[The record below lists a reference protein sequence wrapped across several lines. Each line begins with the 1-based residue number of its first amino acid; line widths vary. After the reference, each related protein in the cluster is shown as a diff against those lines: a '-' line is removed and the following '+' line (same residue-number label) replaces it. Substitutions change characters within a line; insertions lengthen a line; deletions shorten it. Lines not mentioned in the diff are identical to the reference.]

1 MLKISPVFLKN
12 WWIPSLVLS
21 IFVFPITHPL
31 FKIFNFSSPVFLSQ
45 IVLQFSFR
53 IINFLIEVLGLNF
66 TLFCTLASK
75 TVSTTPNAYMN
86 IVPII
91 ESVQDLN
98 FKSCIL
104 VFPRDGSSC
113 GTSRD
118 KQKFNFDQ
126 LIKKCTLSFIH
137 DFYKK
142 YH

>member
-21 IFVFPITHPL
+21 IFVFPITHPR

-45 IVLQFSFR
+45 IVLQFF
-53 IINFLIEVLGLNF
+53 NGFEVLGLNF

-104 VFPRDGSSC
+104 AFPRDGTSS
-113 GTSRD
+113 GTSRN

-137 DFYKK
+137 DFYKN

>member
-1 MLKISPVFLKN
+1 MCFISFLRKSKSDQFTN
-12 WWIPSLVLS
+12 
-21 IFVFPITHPL
+21 
-31 FKIFNFSSPVFLSQ
+31 KIFH
-45 IVLQFSFR
+45 LQYFCF
-53 IINFLIEVLGLNF
+53 ILYCNFLLDNQFFNGFEVLGLNF

-104 VFPRDGSSC
+104 VFPRDGTSR

-137 DFYKK
+137 DFYKN
-142 YH
+142 